1 MKKCNYHTH
10 TLFCDGTD
18 SAADMVEAAIREHM
32 DEIGFSAHG
41 AWPFATKWHL
51 DPTRYTEY
59 RDAIRALAMKYAQ
72 TIRIRYGFEA
82 DYIPGITAP
91 DSSIYSRF
99 EPDYLIG
106 SVHLLAGD
114 KKNSGVWSVDGPAEE
129 VAEGLADVFANN
141 GKRAVQKYWHTVREM
156 VASCDFDI
164 IGHLDLVRKR
174 NGVLHFFDESDPWY
188 RRELMETVKTIARS
202 GKIVELNTGGM
213 ARKALD
219 GIYPSDP
226 LLSMLYRRGVP
237 VTISSDA
244 HRSADLTFAYDTAL
258 DAARRAG
265 YREIALLATN
275 PARGKF
281 ECYQIC

>member
-1 MKKCNYHTH
+1 M
-10 TLFCDGTD
+10 
-18 SAADMVEAAIREHM
+18 
-32 DEIGFSAHG
+32 
-41 AWPFATKWHL
+41 
-51 DPTRYTEY
+51 
-59 RDAIRALAMKYAQ
+59 
-72 TIRIRYGFEA
+72 
-82 DYIPGITAP
+82 
-91 DSSIYSRF
+91 
-99 EPDYLIG
+99 
-106 SVHLLAGD
+106 
-114 KKNSGVWSVDGPAEE
+114 
-129 VAEGLADVFANN
+129 AEGLADVFANN

-156 VASCDFDI
+156 AACDFDI

-202 GKIVELNTGGM
+202 AKIVELNTGGM

-219 GIYPSDP
+219 GIYRSPA
-226 LLSMLYRRGVP
+226 LHAVP
-237 VTISSDA
+237 PRSSVTFSSDA